1 MQSQTHADPQPGALS
16 VQQVFR
22 RVLEDL
28 LPLAE
33 AKNID
38 IGVADA
44 LDAQV
49 VAPEVDLV
57 TLVKNLVD
65 NAIRFTPPGGRI
77 DLAVQP
83 GPGPVVLWV
92 RDTGPGIPL
101 AEQGRVFDPFYR
113 LLGHDNTGSG
123 LGLSI
128 VQAIAARIGAQVQL
142 GSADPSLQTGLAVKV
157 VFNQ

>member
-1 MQSQTHADPQPGALS
+1 LHS

-38 IGVADA
+38 LGVEND

-49 VAPEVDLV
+49 LAYEVDLV

-65 NAIRFTPPGGRI
+65 NAIRYTPPGGRI

-83 GPGPVVLWV
+83 GPGLVEVWI

-101 AEQGRVFDPFYR
+101 VEQGRVFDPFYR
-113 LLGHDNTGSG
+113 VLGHDSTGSG

-128 VQAIAARIGAQVQL
+128 VQAIAERMGAQVQL
-142 GSADPSLQTGLAVKV
+142 GYADGLAQTGLAVQV
-157 VFNQ
+157 VLHRSLLKT